1 MFFYIVKLM
10 KMFVQPKKKK
20 NISTDAFGSVLGRIH
35 MQKQDLNKL
44 QTRKLNAFKR
54 SRSTTAEENN
64 GSDNKKLKTE

>member
-1 MFFYIVKLM
+1 
-10 KMFVQPKKKK
+10 
-20 NISTDAFGSVLGRIH
+20 